1 MKNSFIH
8 VYFAKLVY
16 FRLNILPVTKVTCGF
31 LRSLS
36 PIVYP
41 WWWGCVAR
49 PKKPHILRKQG

>member
-1 MKNSFIH
+1 
-8 VYFAKLVY
+8 
-16 FRLNILPVTKVTCGF
+16 
-31 LRSLS
+31 LS